1 MNLLT
6 NLYNPISSLYTYIL
20 DKYTNKNVKLYI
32 IKWSPHIHEHI
43 IMFEIDSFNNHD
55 KIKNLNLVCFLYKQT

>member
-6 NLYNPISSLYTYIL
+6 NLYNPILSLYTYIL
-20 DKYTNKNVKLYI
+20 DKYTDKNVKLYI

-55 KIKNLNLVCFLYKQT
+55 KI

>member
-20 DKYTNKNVKLYI
+20 HKYTNKNIKLYI
-32 IKWSPHIHEHI
+32 IKSRLHIHEHI
-43 IMFEIDSFNNHD
+43 IMFEFDSFNNYD
-55 KIKNLNLVCFLYKQT
+55 KI